1 MNNSQTILVTGG
13 AGYIASWVIYY
24 LLEEGYRVRATVRD
38 KSNGYKIK
46 HLNDWVKKYPGSFEI
61 FESDLLVNGSFDAA
75 VDGCD
80 IVMHTA
86 SPFLMGGIKDPQKQL
101 VDPALKGTRNVL
113 ESVNRF
119 SSVKRVVLTSSIA
132 AIYGNAKEALSIP
145 DNTYNESHWN
155 TLSSLTNEPYKY
167 SKTLAEK
174 EAWKMYESQN
184 NWDLFVINPGF
195 VLGPPCSNRTDSE
208 SIRFGVDIVK
218 GKFKAG
224 IPDFT
229 FSVVDVRDVA
239 RAHINAAFTDSEP
252 GRHIAVA
259 EGISALDFMKIIDN
273 HFKGSVPVP
282 KRTVSK
288 ILMYLIA
295 PMIGLK
301 RSFIKDNV
309 GYPHHFDNTKIKKN
323 LSIKFLKFEKTIIDQ
338 IEYTLDHKL
347 K

>member
-1 MNNSQTILVTGG
+1 MNNKQTILVTGG

-24 LLEEGYRVRATVRD
+24 LLKDGYSVRTTVRD
-38 KSNGYKIK
+38 KTNKYKIE
-46 HLNDWVKKYPGSFEI
+46 HLNNWKKQYVDLFNVFEA
-61 FESDLLVNGSFDAA
+61 DLLDEGSFDKA

-80 IVMHTA
+80 IVIHTA
-86 SPFLMGGIKDPQKQL
+86 SPFLMGGIKNPQKQL

-113 ESVNRF
+113 ESVSRF
-119 SSVKRVVLTSSIA
+119 SQVRRVVLTSSIA

-155 TLSSLTNEPYKY
+155 TLSSLSNEPYKY

-174 EAWKMYESQN
+174 EAWKMHEAQDH
-184 NWDLFVINPGF
+184 WDLFVINPGF
-195 VLGPPCSNRTDSE
+195 VLGPPLSNRTDSE

-239 RAHINAAFTDSEP
+239 QAHINAAFTDSEP

-259 EGISALDFMKIIDN
+259 EGISALNFMKIIDD

-282 KRTVSK
+282 KKTVSK

-309 GYPHHFDNTKIKKN
+309 GYPHHFDNTKIKKS
-323 LSIKFLKFEKTIIDQ
+323 LSINFLKFKKTITDQ
-338 IEYTLDHKL
+338 IQYILDNEL

>member
-1 MNNSQTILVTGG
+1 MVRQKILVTGG
-13 AGYIASWVIYY
+13 SGYIASWIIHY
-24 LLEEGYRVRATVRD
+24 LLEDGYYVRATVRD
-38 KSNGYKIK
+38 KSNQYKIAHLKDLEKK
-46 HLNDWVKKYPGSFEI
+46 HRDSFEI
-61 FESDLLVNGSFDAA
+61 FESDLLVDSSFDNAI
-75 VDGCD
+75 DGCD

-86 SPFLMGGIKDPQKQL
+86 SPFLMGGVKNPQGQL

-113 ESVNRF
+113 NSVNRF
-119 SSVKRVVLTSSIA
+119 PKVKRVVLTSSIA

-174 EAWKMYESQN
+174 EAWKIYESQN

-195 VLGPPCSNRTDSE
+195 VLGPPLSNRTDSA

-239 RAHINAAFTDSEP
+239 RAHINAAFTGSEP

-259 EGISALDFMKIIDN
+259 EGISALSFMKIIDN
-273 HFKGSVPVP
+273 HFEGSIPVP

-288 ILMYLIA
+288 ALMYLIA